1 MSDHLERLERLAKL
15 RADGALTEQEY
26 AAQKAAV
33 LSAGAPRGE
42 AQIVGQDPRPSKT
55 WLWLGV
61 AILVGVAILAAGYR
75 LLVKRSP
82 TTAPPAA
89 SSPAT
94 SAATA
99 PSKAAAEPP
108 DLTKEEAFRIV
119 YPTGK
124 AVAKFDD
131 ESIHVR
137 FSPIA
142 LVRLDASTLVL
153 ISGGQNLDQDCHG
166 CTGFF
171 SIAYLGAAPGWTV
184 EGVPYVGIGQ
194 TGGFG
199 SPPEIAIIR
208 SLSSEPLV
216 FVRSGQ
222 SGQGSTETWGQ
233 LVRLGPTIHDVSI
246 ALDRFDVSYDND
258 GGSADC
264 SIEGKIVPG
273 KRGQSFTIRYT
284 GTFSGDVAYTS
295 SGGSYTPVG
304 GPPRDLWKRC
314 PGMEGEE

>member
-26 AAQKAAV
+26 AAQKAAL
-33 LSAGAPRGE
+33 LSAGAPRVE
-42 AQIVGQDPRPSKT
+42 AQIVGHDPRPSRT

-61 AILVGVAILAAGYR
+61 AILVGVVILAAGYS
-75 LLVKRSP
+75 LVMKRSP
-82 TTAPPAA
+82 TRAPPAA
-89 SSPAT
+89 SSPAI
-94 SAATA
+94 SDATA
-99 PSKAAAEPP
+99 LSKAVAEPA

-131 ESIHVR
+131 ESINVR
-137 FSPIA
+137 FSPIT
-142 LVRLDASTLVL
+142 LVRLDASTQIL

-171 SIAYLGAAPGWTV
+171 SVAYLGAAPGWTV
-184 EGVPYVGIGQ
+184 EGVPYVGMGQ

-199 SPPEIAIIR
+199 TPPEIAIIR
-208 SLSSEPLV
+208 SLGPEPMV

-222 SGQGSTETWGQ
+222 SGQGSTESWGQ
-233 LVRLGPTIHDVSI
+233 LVRLGATIDDVSI
-246 ALDRFDVSYDND
+246 ALTRFDVSYDND
-258 GGSADC
+258 GGAADC
-264 SIEGKIVPG
+264 SIEGRIVPG
-273 KRGQSFTIRYT
+273 KPGRSFTIRYT
-284 GTFSGDVAYTS
+284 GAYSGDVVYTS
-295 SGGSYTPVG
+295 SGGAYTPVG

-314 PGMEGEE
+314 PGMEDEE